1 MYDARARNLV
11 NSTAGGLNKIK
22 NTIQVG
28 TDISN
33 FMNTKD
39 NNIQVS
45 NVCFQ
50 DSLDNAERALVNFE
64 ASTNINGQE
73 KKMVI
78 PSTLDGNTEY
88 NIAEG
93 IANTIFPGFFDF
105 NKNLEQVK
113 VLFSNLDGERD
124 EIEKLMGKTN
134 ELMEKSTVEVRRSV
148 I

>member
-1 MYDARARNLV
+1 MYDSRARNLV
-11 NSTAGGLNKIK
+11 NSTASGLNKIK

-28 TDISN
+28 SDIAN
-33 FMNTKD
+33 FMTAKD
-39 NNIQVS
+39 NNIGIN

-50 DSLDNAERALVNFE
+50 DSLDNAERSLVNFE
-64 ASTNINGQE
+64 ATTNINGVE

-134 ELMEKSTVEVRRSV
+134 EMLEKSNVEVRR
-148 I
+148 